1 MVSEAINVAEA
12 AYKVGDESASQ
23 FSREYS
29 RMFGVSPKKD
39 VMNQQRLYGEYASRK
54 AQTA

>member
-23 FSREYS
+23 FSR
-29 RMFGVSPKKD
+29 